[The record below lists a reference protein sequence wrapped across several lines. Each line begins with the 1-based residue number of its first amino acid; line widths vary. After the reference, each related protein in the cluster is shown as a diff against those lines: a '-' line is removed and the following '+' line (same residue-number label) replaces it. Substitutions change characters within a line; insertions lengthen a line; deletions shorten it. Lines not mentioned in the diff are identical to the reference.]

1 MYPLNVISSMQ
12 EFGLCSYLRIIIG
25 IIDSL
30 IHFQQDDTIPYN
42 ISSKG
47 NLPTYELVLQLN

>member
-1 MYPLNVISSMQ
+1 MQ
-12 EFGLCSYLRIIIG
+12 EFGLCIYLHIIIG

-30 IHFQQDDTIPYN
+30 IRFQQDDNIPYN

-47 NLPTYELVLQLN
+47 NLTTYELVLQLS